1 MKKNLYLLCMFFI
14 LAFTSCAD
22 GDENGINGSEEG
34 NYQVEV
40 TYENLL
46 GEWICYYQY
55 WEEGN
60 DSRESSYNTD
70 DLSLTFN
77 EDLSGYLKREHDDEL
92 LEIGRSQNFTYMLSD
107 QIIFLDIYSGEKW
120 LITSLTETELT
131 LKRQDEDYIIIAKFV
146 KRKSL
151 SGKVS
156 KLFFKTEYMN
166 GGVYYDTYSF
176 SYDFK
181 GELNGITYGNKSLT
195 YGPYQDDKVDI
206 KWYNGDRL
214 RLVDK
219 KKDGYAEISSLGTVF
234 VVNAQYDTD
243 GFLVMLSDNNQ
254 VVEYKYLNGNLSSWE
269 IKSENKT
276 EYKFGYEYSEE
287 KNDANID
294 LNYFIGNFPSDGNF
308 YQFFNY
314 LELGLEGRKSD
325 NLISKIITPENFDI
339 YFTYVYERD
348 IKDRVYKITRMCT
361 GRHDPYENDLLNKTT
376 IDVEYYNE

>member
-1 MKKNLYLLCMFFI
+1 M
-14 LAFTSCAD
+14 
-22 GDENGINGSEEG
+22 
-34 NYQVEV
+34 
-40 TYENLL
+40 
-46 GEWICYYQY
+46 
-55 WEEGN
+55 
-60 DSRESSYNTD
+60 
-70 DLSLTFN
+70 
-77 EDLSGYLKREHDDEL
+77 
-92 LEIGRSQNFTYMLSD
+92 
-107 QIIFLDIYSGEKW
+107 
-120 LITSLTETELT
+120 
-131 LKRQDEDYIIIAKFV
+131 
-146 KRKSL
+146 
-151 SGKVS
+151 
-156 KLFFKTEYMN
+156 
-166 GGVYYDTYSF
+166 
-176 SYDFK
+176 
-181 GELNGITYGNKSLT
+181 
-195 YGPYQDDKVDI
+195 
-206 KWYNGDRL
+206 

-294 LNYFIGNFPSDGNF
+294 LNYFIGNFPSNGNS
-308 YQFFNY
+308 YQVFNY

-348 IKDRVYKITRMCT
+348 IKDRVYKITRMCIDRY
-361 GRHDPYENDLLNKTT
+361 GSDLLNKTT

>member
-22 GDENGINGSEEG
+22 GDENGINGNEEG

-156 KLFFKTEYMN
+156 KLFFKTEYMS
-166 GGVYYDTYSF
+166 GSVSYDTYSF

-195 YGPYQDDKVDI
+195 YGPHQDDKVDI

-294 LNYFIGNFPSDGNF
+294 LNYFIGNFPSNGNS
-308 YQFFNY
+308 YQVFNY

-348 IKDRVYKITRMCT
+348 IKDRVYKITRMCIDRY
-361 GRHDPYENDLLNKTT
+361 GSDLLNKTT